1 MLGTIIIFYQ
11 IKRLGRFFEVLGT
24 QVGSVII
31 FHSVRAFSYQYVL
44 SQLFP
49 ISVVIYNFRHFGSHL
64 GPSLQNR
71 PNTIIRAQSPRKLEE
86 IHVIALSHALKISLF
101 SLSGTRGK
109 RRLPYF
115 LTHTFIGEAKLSLNL
130 SLNSSSYGKRIRI
143 VYWGISKMTRRVK
156 LQTGRIEN
164 LTPPGDQAPQKKIM
178 KKKFF
183 EH

>member
-1 MLGTIIIFYQ
+1 MLGTFIVFYQ

-101 SLSGTRGK
+101 SLSLG
-109 RRLPYF
+109 P
-115 LTHTFIGEAKLSLNL
+115 GENGGYLIFSRTPSSMKLN
-130 SLNSSSYGKRIRI
+130 
-143 VYWGISKMTRRVK
+143 
-156 LQTGRIEN
+156 
-164 LTPPGDQAPQKKIM
+164 
-178 KKKFF
+178 
-183 EH
+183 

>member
-1 MLGTIIIFYQ
+1 MLGTFIVFYQ

-86 IHVIALSHALKISLF
+86 IHVIALSHAPKISLF
-101 SLSGTRGK
+101 SLSLWDPRKTAVTLFSHAYLHR
-109 RRLPYF
+109 
-115 LTHTFIGEAKLSLNL
+115 
-130 SLNSSSYGKRIRI
+130 
-143 VYWGISKMTRRVK
+143 
-156 LQTGRIEN
+156 
-164 LTPPGDQAPQKKIM
+164 
-178 KKKFF
+178 
-183 EH
+183 

>member
-130 SLNSSSYGKRIRI
+130 SLNSSSYGKRIRNI
-143 VYWGISKMTRRVK
+143 Y
-156 LQTGRIEN
+156 N
-164 LTPPGDQAPQKKIM
+164 LKFGAPCSQN
-178 KKKFF
+178 
-183 EH
+183 